1 MESFLLYILLLD
13 VCPKFS
19 FPTHHCLKLEYLLL
33 ACKMLWFHE
42 DLKIQKRW
50 SLSQGCIDERRPD
63 TSVATKLGFGWHILL
78 SLWDVQPQLQ
88 KTDLTPF
95 RETDNFQTSIRCS
108 DDLQTLLEIP
118 NDAHMSSKTF
128 WMCLYKELIRIR
140 IWRVRQHVSPSY
152 FTLGILP
159 KGENVMNPSNLR
171 GGGPHSFKVTF
182 QA

>member
-63 TSVATKLGFGWHILL
+63 TSGATKLGFGWHILL
-78 SLWDVQPQLQ
+78 SWWDIQPQLQ

-128 WMCLYKELIRIR
+128 WICLYKELIRIR
-140 IWRVRQHVSPSY
+140 IWRVRQHVMLKLFYIGYPPQGGKCNEPVK
-152 FTLGILP
+152 L
-159 KGENVMNPSNLR
+159 KGGRTPQ
-171 GGGPHSFKVTF
+171 F
-182 QA
+182 